1 MLLLTFVGLPT
12 PKPKRWPK
20 IKFLKDHILYVIY
33 FQYFILKLK
42 DLFFLF
48 KRTLLKRLYFSIM
61 TTMFSIIV
69 SPLLATSLTIFES
82 FYLDMSKF

>member
-1 MLLLTFVGLPT
+1 
-12 PKPKRWPK
+12 
-20 IKFLKDHILYVIY
+20 
-33 FQYFILKLK
+33 
-42 DLFFLF
+42 
-48 KRTLLKRLYFSIM
+48 LLKRLYFSIM